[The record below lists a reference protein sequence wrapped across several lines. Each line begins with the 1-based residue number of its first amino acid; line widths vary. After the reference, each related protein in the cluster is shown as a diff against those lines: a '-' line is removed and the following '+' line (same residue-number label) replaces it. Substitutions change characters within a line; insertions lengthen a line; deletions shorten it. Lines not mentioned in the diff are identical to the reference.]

1 MHFSLRLFN
10 VVSAALQVNILHPHE
25 VFGLRSNLRD
35 HLENGGRLCRGR
47 GGGGLSY
54 KGTKST
60 VFDENESPSAVL
72 SCGNVSRAVQGD
84 SNF

>member
-1 MHFSLRLFN
+1 MQG
-10 VVSAALQVNILHPHE
+10 A
-25 VFGLRSNLRD
+25 
-35 HLENGGRLCRGR
+35 
-47 GGGGLSY
+47 GGGGVSY

-60 VFDENESPSAVL
+60 VFEENESPSAVL

>member
-1 MHFSLRLFN
+1 MQG
-10 VVSAALQVNILHPHE
+10 A
-25 VFGLRSNLRD
+25 
-35 HLENGGRLCRGR
+35 